1 MDEPVDTAPVDTAIG
16 ETFDATLEEKII
28 DLLEATGEVEEV
40 FDEHIEAIGGYT
52 DEIRFWDDFCDFFEH
67 YDATV
72 VSDKTIVY

>member
-1 MDEPVDTAPVDTAIG
+1 MDEPVDTAIG

-52 DEIRFWDDFCDFFEH
+52 DEIRFWDDFGSPKSIPGAALE
-67 YDATV
+67 APRE
-72 VSDKTIVY
+72 IP